1 MQKLIGFILK
11 TKTSE
16 FLAFYYY
23 ITIFYNNNNNIKL
36 L

>member
-1 MQKLIGFILK
+1 MPKLIRFILK
-11 TKTSE
+11 TKTPE

-23 ITIFYNNNNNIKL
+23 IIIFYNNNNNIKL